1 MLMNKIQKTLT
12 FLSKEEAQDVY
23 DRVMSL
29 QDEWI
34 LRIPGDLALH
44 TLGIGT
50 FPDKANGSPVYFEKV
65 ESNNKMMW
73 ENFSDIYEK
82 ILDFFNKELGP
93 TRYAPGLALPIFHIF
108 SNKLEDRKEIIEIP
122 EINKQ
127 FKIHHD
133 NGHIDQE
140 DYFGNEDLEHITY
153 TLAISLPKRGAGLFV
168 YGEENVDGECSPDS
182 QVYLDLLKTPYDQGE
197 VNEMTLKN
205 NNWADP
211 KFIEYYPGSL
221 VYQIG
226 DVYHQIIIGLDINSH
241 DDRITF
247 QGIGVKKDG
256 EWLLYY

>member
-1 MLMNKIQKTLT
+1 MNKIQKTLT
-12 FLSKEEAQDVY
+12 FLSEEEAKDIY
-23 DRVMSL
+23 DKVMSL
-29 QDEWI
+29 QDQWK

-50 FPDKANGSPVYFEKV
+50 FPDKSNGSPVYLDSV
-65 ESNNKMMW
+65 ESNNKMMLD
-73 ENFSDIYEK
+73 NFSNLYEK
-82 ILDFFNKELGP
+82 VLNFFNEEIGP
-93 TRYAPGLALPIFHIF
+93 TKYAPGLALPIFHIF
-108 SNKLEDRKEIIEIP
+108 SNKLQDRKEIINIP

-133 NGHIDQE
+133 NSHIDQE

-168 YGEENVDGECSPDS
+168 YGEEYVDGECSSDNE
-182 QVYLDLLKTPYDQGE
+182 VYLELLNTPYDKGE
-197 VNEMTLKN
+197 VNKTTLKD
-205 NNWADP
+205 NNWPKP
-211 KFIEYYPGSL
+211 KFIEYYPGLL

-226 DVYHQIIIGLDINSH
+226 DVYHQIIIGLDITSH

-247 QGIGVKKDG
+247 QGIGVKKGG